1 MRRLLVALALA
12 VIASTAQAAGTGAG
26 APVLLKPHVIV
37 DAPVVLLGDLFDGA
51 GDQGATAIAR
61 APEPGKR
68 VEVGARWLA
77 AVARA
82 YGLAWQPSSRFER
95 TVVERASQV
104 IDTRRI
110 EAEMIDALARRGAAG
125 RISLLFDQAGMR
137 LDLPSTAEPTLAI
150 TAVNYDPSSGRFTAL
165 LVAPATGTPL
175 AKATISGRAVTMAE
189 IPVLRRRIEPGE
201 VIRAEDIEWSSAR
214 ADRVGRDIIIDA
226 ENLVGMGT
234 RRPIRPGDPI
244 SASELRP
251 PVVIAKNSLVT
262 IRLETER
269 MTLTVQ
275 GRAMEAGASGDVIRV
290 MNTKSNKI
298 INAAVV
304 DSGTVRVVPVTLSSA
319 AE

>member
-1 MRRLLVALALA
+1 MRRLFIALALVLIAPA
-12 VIASTAQAAGTGAG
+12 VHAAGTAT
-26 APVLLKPHVIV
+26 AVPVLLKPHVVV
-37 DAPVVLLGDLFDGA
+37 DGPVVLLGDLFDGA

-82 YGLAWQPSSRFER
+82 YGLAWQPNSRLEG

-104 IDTRRI
+104 IDSRRI

-125 RISLLFDQAGMR
+125 RISLLLDQPAMR
-137 LDLPSTAEPTLAI
+137 LDLPSDAEPTLAI
-150 TAVNYDPSSGRFTAL
+150 TGVNYDPSSGRFTAL
-165 LVAPATGTPL
+165 LVAPATGTAQ
-175 AKATISGRAVTMAE
+175 AKATISGRAVTMTE
-189 IPVLRRRIEPGE
+189 VPVLRRRIEPGE

-214 ADRVGRDIIIDA
+214 ADRIGRDIIIDA
-226 ENLVGMGT
+226 ENLVGMST
-234 RRPIRPGDPI
+234 RRPIRPGDPVL
-244 SASELRP
+244 ASELRA
-251 PVVIAKNSLVT
+251 PVVVAKNSLIT

-269 MTLTVQ
+269 MTLTAQ
-275 GRAMEAGASGDVIRV
+275 GRAMEAGSSGDVIRV

-304 DSGTVRVVPVTLSSA
+304 DSGTVRVVPVALSSA
-319 AE
+319 TE